1 MKRNENLLVGLY
13 TSPAGLVV
21 VKENPF
27 IEHIHHIKSKF
38 NIEFNMCY
46 TLKVISK
53 EEQWRKLPWKKFEK
67 QIRKIQERIYD
78 ASVRND
84 SKKVRALQKVLV
96 ELTSAKF
103 IAIRRISQSNRGK
116 RTAGLDGIASLTPAQ
131 RINLVNELKIDGNAD
146 FLRRVF
152 IPKNDGKQRPLGI
165 PTMRDRAKQFLLL
178 MALEP
183 EWEAKFEPNSYG
195 FRPGRSCQDAR
206 AAICQTLKQK
216 AKYVFDADID
226 NCFPSIAHEPL
237 LDKLNTIPRFRKQ
250 IRAWLE
256 AGITFEGMT
265 TPNIVGQGGP
275 ISPLLANIALH
286 GLEEH
291 IKKRLATWSKN
302 GELPK
307 GSVASNRLT
316 VRYAD
321 DFVILYPHLETLQR
335 LIMEVEKWLFP
346 LGLKISTNKSSIR
359 HTLNSYN
366 GQDPGFT
373 FLGFYFSHKKCRV
386 GKTTWVANKNTRKPL
401 RYYLSQKPDKKR
413 VQEHIDN
420 VRDIVKKMENRSQKK
435 LIATINPIVRGWTQY
450 YGFTDNADTFWYC
463 DDRMFRRLFRYA
475 CNRHKSKRKKW
486 IVNKY
491 FHTFEGR
498 KWIFSTP
505 DRSAHLKRYSKG
517 VGQNRYVKVAKGK
530 SPYDGDIKY
539 WNKRWKASVSPT
551 QRGTTNRPEIVH
563 GAMAPFTLDR
573 RNRSY
578 NPEKK
583 WSNNFKNLRLV
594 HGHCHDQIH
603 KSKLAKD
610 MEEPYESKGSR
621 TVLKG
626 SVLG

>member
-1 MKRNENLLVGLY
+1 MRRNENLLVGLY

-27 IEHIHHIKSKF
+27 IERIHHIKSKF

-103 IAIRRISQSNRGK
+103 IAIRRISQDNRGK
-116 RTAGLDGIASLTPAQ
+116 KTAGVDGIASLTPAQ
-131 RINLVNELKIDGNAD
+131 RINLVSELKIDGNAD
-146 FLRRVF
+146 SIRRVF
-152 IPKNDGKQRPLGI
+152 IPKTDGRQRPLGI

-216 AKYVFDADID
+216 AKYVLDADID

-250 IRAWLE
+250 ICAWLE
-256 AGITFEGMT
+256 AGITFEGIT
-265 TPNIVGQGGP
+265 TPNTVGTPQGGP

-291 IKKRLATWSKN
+291 VKKCLATWSKN

-307 GSVASNRLT
+307 GSVVSNGLT

-321 DFVILYPHLETLQR
+321 DFVILYPHLETLKR

-373 FLGFYFSHKKCRV
+373 FLGFYFSHKKCGV

-401 RYYLSQKPDKKR
+401 GYYLSQKPDKKR

-420 VRDIVKKMENRSQKK
+420 IRDIVKRMEKRSQKE

-450 YGFTDNADTFWYC
+450 YAFTDNADTFWYC
-463 DDRMFRRLFRYA
+463 DDRMFWRLFRYA
-475 CNRHKSKRKKW
+475 CNRHKSKGKKW

-517 VGQNRYVKVAKGK
+517 VGLNRYVKVTKGK
-530 SPYDGDIKY
+530 SPYDGDTRY

-551 QRGTTNRPEIVH
+551 QRKLHNQQNGNCAWCDGPIYFGHVVEIDH
-563 GAMAPFTLDR
+563 IIP
-573 RNRSY
+573 
-578 NPEKK
+578 KK
-583 WSNNFKNLRLV
+583 NGGSNNFKNLRLV

-603 KSKLAKD
+603 GSKA
-610 MEEPYESKGSR
+610 R
-621 TVLKG
+621 
-626 SVLG
+626 